1 MALGTHPKAQEV
13 ARLLGDLFDRKVQ
26 AEQHTTPNK
35 ALGSDTG
42 FVASYADSKSK
53 TVAICVFDLEAAAYL
68 GAALSLIPESRI
80 SEMVTNG
87 AIDEIVF
94 ENFGEV
100 CNIMLTLFGNAAS
113 TEAVKPMAEVTG
125 GAPSR
130 ATRLLKSP
138 KRTEIGLNI
147 EGYGSGTVAFAVV

>member
-13 ARLLGDLFDRKVQ
+13 ARLLGDLFDRKIQ
-26 AEQHTTPNK
+26 AEQHSTPDK
-35 ALGSDTG
+35 ALGTENG
-42 FVASYADSKSK
+42 FVASYADSKGK
-53 TVAICVFDLEAAAYL
+53 TVAICIFDLGAAAYL
-68 GAALSLIPESRI
+68 GAALSLIPESRV
-80 SEMVTNG
+80 SDMVASG

-100 CNIMLTLFGNAAS
+100 CNIMLSLFGNAAS

-138 KRTEIGLNI
+138 KRTEVGLNVD
-147 EGYGSGTVAFAVV
+147 GYGSGTIAFAVV